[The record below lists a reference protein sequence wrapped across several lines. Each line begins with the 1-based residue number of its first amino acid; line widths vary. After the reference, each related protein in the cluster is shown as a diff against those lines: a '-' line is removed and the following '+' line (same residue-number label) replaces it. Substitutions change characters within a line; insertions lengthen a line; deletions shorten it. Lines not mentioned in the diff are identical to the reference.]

1 MKFRATTLSA
11 LKSADA
17 LILPLFEEGPA
28 QLRGLARGLQSAYER
43 AAKDDTTR
51 IAYHRRVQLLDRASV
66 ERLVVVNA
74 GERREFDVE
83 RARRV
88 VSAGVRALWD
98 TKVRSV
104 AVALDSGL
112 DDTATVRAAVEGAH
126 FAQFR
131 PEALRTHERL
141 RHLPPIANVQVVV
154 SDPRAVGGAL
164 ARADVVGR
172 AVNLVRR
179 LSNTPANQ
187 MTPTILA
194 SEATA
199 FAKEAG
205 LKVDV
210 LDEKQCRRL
219 GMNSYLSV
227 AQGSHQPP
235 RFIVLRLQ
243 GRRGSGYDLALVGK
257 GITFDSGGLW
267 LKEPEGM
274 HLMKADM
281 TGGAAVIATLW
292 ALGTRRLPLN
302 VIGVV
307 PATENMPGGG
317 ATKPGDVVTSMGGKT
332 IEIINPDAE
341 GRLVLVD
348 GITYAQRQGAER
360 IATIATLT
368 GAIVVALGD
377 YLTGVFGRPDD
388 FVGDVI
394 AASKRAGE
402 KMWPMPIVAE
412 HRLQIQSDIA
422 DFKNTGGRPG
432 GACTAA
438 AFIEAHVEERRPWA
452 HLDIAGTYW
461 SERDTRYAPKGPQGP
476 AVRTLVELAEALAEP
491 KQ

>member
-1 MKFRATTLSA
+1 MRFHTTTVAA

-17 LILPLFEEGPA
+17 LILPLFEEGTA
-28 QLRGLARGLQSAYER
+28 EIRGLGRGLQSAYER
-43 AAKDDTTR
+43 AAQDDATR
-51 IAYHRRVQLLDRASV
+51 LAYHRRVQLLDRGSV
-66 ERLVVVNA
+66 GRLVVVNA
-74 GERREFDVE
+74 GKRSEFNVE

-88 VSAGVRALWD
+88 VSTGVRALWD

-112 DDTATVRAAVEGAH
+112 EDVATVRAAVEGVH

-131 PEALRTHERL
+131 PEALRTEERL
-141 RHLPPIANVQVVV
+141 RHLPPIATVQVVV
-154 SDPRAVGGAL
+154 ADARAAEERL
-164 ARADVVGR
+164 ARADVVGQ

-199 FAKEAG
+199 LAKDAG
-205 LKVDV
+205 LKVEV
-210 LDEKQCRRL
+210 LDEKQCRKL

-235 RFIVLRLQ
+235 CFIVLRYH
-243 GRRGSGYDLALVGK
+243 GRKGSAFHLGLVGK

-267 LKEPEGM
+267 LKEHEGM

-292 ALGTRRLPLN
+292 ALGRLRVPLN

-348 GITYAQRQGAER
+348 GVTYAQRQGAER
-360 IATIATLT
+360 VATVATLT
-368 GAIVVALGD
+368 VAIQVALGD
-377 YLTGVFGRPDD
+377 YLTGVFGRPDA

-402 KMWPMPIVAE
+402 KMWPMPIVPE
-412 HRLQIQSDIA
+412 HRLQILSDIA
-422 DFKNTGGRPG
+422 DLKNTGGRPG

-461 SERDTRYAPKGPQGP
+461 SDHDRTYAPRGPQGP
-476 AVRTLVELAEALAEP
+476 AVRTLVELAESLAASRT
-491 KQ
+491 